1 MANTERLA
9 IIKMVREAKIIAQN
23 TRYDTSLPV
32 DLRIKIEEVFIELD
46 RLEDDL
52 ILGAI
57 EDKVSSLEKTSKR
70 LADVSVEIKKDNE
83 KLQAL
88 STKIEKTAKGIAA
101 LVDIVAKAAA
111 LI

>member
-57 EDKVSSLEKTSKR
+57 EDKVSFLEKTSKR
-70 LADVSVEIKKDNE
+70 LADVSVEIM
-83 KLQAL
+83 
-88 STKIEKTAKGIAA
+88 KINKEGLLLWIMNYRN
-101 LVDIVAKAAA
+101 V
-111 LI
+111 

>member
-1 MANTERLA
+1 MANTERLVV
-9 IIKMVREAKIIAQN
+9 IKMVREAKIIAQN

-32 DLRIKIEEVFIELD
+32 DLRIKIEELFVELD

-57 EDKVSSLEKTSKR
+57 EEKVSALEKTSKR
-70 LADVSVEIKKDNE
+70 LADVSAEVKKENE

-88 STKIEKTAKGIAA
+88 SAKIEKAAKGLAVLIDIA
-101 LVDIVAKAAA
+101 AKAAV
-111 LI
+111 LV